1 MGQHIIDDAQPT
13 GAPVIPLV
21 NVHSFDE
28 FAAIRENSAG
38 GSSLST
44 WCPEITPVR
53 GTGSFSVDF
62 RSAAVG
68 SMTFHDAN
76 FGCAV
81 RIHGDGCPHYH
92 VAFRVPETIGSP
104 LPDAPIGALLGDG
117 IVHRPDGKSSVSGWV
132 GRKLDMMLERDVVD
146 SALSDALGRSVR
158 PQIDFAPTM
167 RANTA
172 TARTWITM
180 ASLLS
185 EHVFR
190 PDSVLNQPIVG
201 LPFVDSLVRGLLLA
215 VEHPYRAELESK
227 PDDPTPPAIRTAV
240 EIIEAEAERPLT
252 VSEIAARSLISA
264 RALQLGFRQHLGTTP
279 MSYLRDVRLRRAHQ
293 ELLESD
299 PSVDMVSRIAY
310 RWGFRN
316 TGRFATAHAARYG
329 ESPAVTLRRTPNDAR
344 RGRSRYVGVGRAD
357 VDAKVNEVQTG

>member
-1 MGQHIIDDAQPT
+1 MGHYIIEDAEPT
-13 GAPVIPLV
+13 DAPAVPLL
-21 NVHSFDE
+21 NINSFAE
-28 FAAIRENSAG
+28 FAAIRENRG
-38 GSSLST
+38 GGASLST
-44 WCPEITPVR
+44 WCPEITPLR
-53 GTGSFSVDF
+53 GAGSFSFDF

-68 SMTFHDAN
+68 SITFHDAN

-81 RIHGDGCPHYH
+81 RIHGDGCSHYH
-92 VAFRVPETIGSP
+92 VAFRVPEAIGSP

-117 IVHRPDGKSSVSGWV
+117 VVHRPDSKSSVSGWV
-132 GRKLDMMLERDVVD
+132 GRKLDMMMERDAVD
-146 SALSDALGRSVR
+146 AALSDALGRSVR
-158 PQIDFAPTM
+158 TQIDFAPTM

-172 TARTWITM
+172 AARTWITM

-185 EHVFR
+185 EQVFR
-190 PDSVLNQPIVG
+190 PDSVLTQPIVG

-227 PDDPTPPAIRTAV
+227 PDDPTHPAIRRAV

-252 VSEIAARSLISA
+252 VSEIATRSHVSA

-316 TGRFATAHAARYG
+316 TGRFAAAHTARYG
-329 ESPAVTLRRTPNDAR
+329 ESPAVTLRRTPNDVR
-344 RGRSRYVGVGRAD
+344 RGRSRQVRAASAKA
-357 VDAKVNEVQTG
+357 DA

>member
-1 MGQHIIDDAQPT
+1 
-13 GAPVIPLV
+13 
-21 NVHSFDE
+21 
-28 FAAIRENSAG
+28 
-38 GSSLST
+38 
-44 WCPEITPVR
+44 
-53 GTGSFSVDF
+53 
-62 RSAAVG
+62 
-68 SMTFHDAN
+68 
-76 FGCAV
+76 
-81 RIHGDGCPHYH
+81 
-92 VAFRVPETIGSP
+92 
-104 LPDAPIGALLGDG
+104 
-117 IVHRPDGKSSVSGWV
+117 
-132 GRKLDMMLERDVVD
+132 
-146 SALSDALGRSVR
+146 
-158 PQIDFAPTM
+158 
-167 RANTA
+167 
-172 TARTWITM
+172 M

-344 RGRSRYVGVGRAD
+344 RDARATSAS
-357 VDAKVNEVQTG
+357 DAPRWTPR

>member
-1 MGQHIIDDAQPT
+1 MGQHITEYAERTDAP
-13 GAPVIPLV
+13 AVPLV
-21 NVHSFDE
+21 NVGNFAE
-28 FAAIRENSAG
+28 FAAIRENRSAG
-38 GSSLST
+38 SPLST
-44 WCPEITPVR
+44 WCPNITPVR
-53 GTGSFSVDF
+53 GTGSFSVDY

-68 SMTFHDAN
+68 SITFHDAN

-81 RIHGDGCPHYH
+81 RIDGDDCPHYH
-92 VAFRVPETIGSP
+92 VAFRVPDAIGSP

-117 IVHRPDGKSSVSGWV
+117 VVHRPEGKEGVSRWV
-132 GRKLDMMLERDVVD
+132 GRKLDMMMERDVVD
-146 SALSDALGRSVR
+146 AALSDALGRSVR
-158 PQIDFAPTM
+158 TQIDFAPTM
-167 RANTA
+167 RASTA
-172 TARTWITM
+172 AARTWMTM

-190 PDSVLNQPIVG
+190 PESVLNQPIVG
-201 LPFVDSLVRGLLLA
+201 LPFVDSLVRCLLLA

-227 PDDPTPPAIRTAV
+227 PDDPTPPAVRAAV

-252 VSEIAARSLISA
+252 VSEIAARSHVSA

-316 TGRFATAHAARYG
+316 TGRFAAAHAARYG
-329 ESPAVTLRRTPNDAR
+329 ESPAVTLRRPPNDAR
-344 RGRSRYVGVGRAD
+344 RGRSRYVGVGRAPA
-357 VDAKVNEVQTG
+357 DAVRAG

>member
-1 MGQHIIDDAQPT
+1 MGHHIIEDAKPT
-13 GAPVIPLV
+13 DGPAVPLV
-21 NVHSFDE
+21 NVDNRTD
-28 FAAIRENSAG
+28 FAAIRQNGAAG
-38 GSSLST
+38 TSLST
-44 WCPEITPVR
+44 WCPTITPVR
-53 GTGSFSVDF
+53 GTGPFSVDY

-68 SMTFHDAN
+68 SITFHDAN

-81 RIHGDGCPHYH
+81 RLHGDGCPHYH
-92 VAFRVPETIGSP
+92 VAFRVPDAIGSP
-104 LPDAPIGALLGDG
+104 LPDAPIGALVGDG
-117 IVHRPDGKSSVSGWV
+117 VVHRPEGKDSVSRWI
-132 GRKLDMMLERDVVD
+132 GRKLDMMMERDAVD
-146 SALSDALGRSVR
+146 AALSDALGRSVR
-158 PQIDFAPTM
+158 TRIDFAPTM
-167 RANTA
+167 PANTA
-172 TARTWITM
+172 AARTWITM

-190 PDSVLNQPIVG
+190 PDSMLNQPIVG

-240 EIIEAEAERPLT
+240 DVIEAEAERPLT
-252 VSEIAARSLISA
+252 VSEIAARSHLSA

-316 TGRFATAHAARYG
+316 TGRFAAAHAARYG

-344 RGRSRYVGVGRAD
+344 RGRAHYVGVARAEAD
-357 VDAKVNEVQTG
+357 EVRVG

>member
-1 MGQHIIDDAQPT
+1 MGHHIVEDAAPT
-13 GAPVIPLV
+13 GARVVPLV
-21 NVHSFDE
+21 NVGDFAE
-28 FAAIRENSAG
+28 FAAIREKRSAET
-38 GSSLST
+38 SLST
-44 WCPEITPVR
+44 WCPRIVPVR
-53 GTGSFSVDF
+53 GTASFSVDY

-81 RIHGDGCPHYH
+81 RIDGDDCPHYH
-92 VAFRVPETIGSP
+92 VAFRVPDTIGSP

-117 IVHRPDGKSSVSGWV
+117 VVHRPEGKEGVSRWV

-146 SALSDALGRSVR
+146 AALSDALGRSVR
-158 PQIDFAPTM
+158 TQIDFASAM
-167 RANTA
+167 RASTA
-172 TARTWITM
+172 AARTWITM

-185 EHVFR
+185 EHVFQ

-215 VEHPYRAELESK
+215 VDHPYRAELESK
-227 PDDPTPPAIRTAV
+227 PVDPTPPPIRTAV

-252 VSEIAARSLISA
+252 ISEIAARSHISA

-316 TGRFATAHAARYG
+316 TGRFAAAHAARYG

-344 RGRSRYVGVGRAD
+344 RGRPRYLGRAK
-357 VDAKVNEVQTG
+357 VDALVDDVRAG

>member
-1 MGQHIIDDAQPT
+1 MPSM
-13 GAPVIPLV
+13 P
-21 NVHSFDE
+21 
-28 FAAIRENSAG
+28 
-38 GSSLST
+38 
-44 WCPEITPVR
+44 
-53 GTGSFSVDF
+53 
-62 RSAAVG
+62 RSA
-68 SMTFHDAN
+68 MH
-76 FGCAV
+76 
-81 RIHGDGCPHYH
+81 
-92 VAFRVPETIGSP
+92 
-104 LPDAPIGALLGDG
+104 
-117 IVHRPDGKSSVSGWV
+117 W
-132 GRKLDMMLERDVVD
+132 
-146 SALSDALGRSVR
+146 RSVLA
-158 PQIDFAPTM
+158 QIDFAPTM
-167 RANTA
+167 RAHTGA
-172 TARTWITM
+172 ARTWMTM

-227 PDDPTPPAIRTAV
+227 QDDPTPPAIRTAV
-240 EIIEAEAERPLT
+240 DIIEAEAERPLT
-252 VSEIAARSLISA
+252 VSEIAARSHISA

-316 TGRFATAHAARYG
+316 TGRFAAVHAARYG

-344 RGRSRYVGVGRAD
+344 RGRSRYLGVGH
-357 VDAKVNEVQTG
+357 AKVDDVRAG

>member
-1 MGQHIIDDAQPT
+1 MSHRIIEDAAPT
-13 GAPVIPLV
+13 DAPAVPFV
-21 NVHSFDE
+21 NVNSFDE
-28 FAAIRENSAG
+28 FVAIRENRGAP
-38 GSSLST
+38 SLST

-53 GTGSFSVDF
+53 GTGPFTVDY

-68 SMTFHDAN
+68 SMTFHDVN

-81 RIHGDGCPHYH
+81 RMHGDGCSHYH
-92 VAFRVPETIGSP
+92 VAFRVPDAIECP

-117 IVHRPDGKSSVSGWV
+117 VVHRPDGKSSVSGWV
-132 GRKLDMMLERDVVD
+132 GRKLDMMVERDVVD
-146 SALSDALGRSVR
+146 AALSDALGRSVR
-158 PQIDFAPTM
+158 TQVEFATTM
-167 RANTA
+167 PANTSA
-172 TARTWITM
+172 ARTWMTM

-190 PDSVLNQPIVG
+190 PDSVLTQPIVG

-215 VEHPYRAELESK
+215 VEHPYRAELQSK
-227 PDDPTPPAIRTAV
+227 PDDPAPPAIRTAV

-252 VSEIAARSLISA
+252 VSEIAGRSHLSA

-316 TGRFATAHAARYG
+316 TGRFAAAHAARYG

-344 RGRSRYVGVGRAD
+344 RGRSRYVGAGRATA
-357 VDAKVNEVQTG
+357 DAKLDGVRAG